1 MWAYIDTSIV
11 MRHVLNETNPRVDM
25 GLVEKGFANE
35 LLRVEALRTID
46 RLRLERKWSDEIV
59 AQRIQA
65 MIAIVAPLQ
74 EIALQPPILRRAADT
89 FTVAIGTLDA
99 LHLATAILVK
109 EQVEHDLLFL
119 THDRRQ
125 GIAAQAAGFEVRGC
139 FG

>member
-1 MWAYIDTSIV
+1 MWAYVDTSVI
-11 MRHVLNETNPRVDM
+11 MRHVLNEDPRIDLRV
-25 GLVEKGFANE
+25 VEKGFTNE

-46 RLRLERKWSDEIV
+46 RIRLERNWPGEVI

-65 MIAIVAPLQ
+65 LIVLLGPMQ
-74 EIALQPPILRRAADT
+74 EITLQPPILRRASET

-99 LHLATAILVK
+99 LHLATAILIRDQI
-109 EQVEHDLLFL
+109 EQPLLFL